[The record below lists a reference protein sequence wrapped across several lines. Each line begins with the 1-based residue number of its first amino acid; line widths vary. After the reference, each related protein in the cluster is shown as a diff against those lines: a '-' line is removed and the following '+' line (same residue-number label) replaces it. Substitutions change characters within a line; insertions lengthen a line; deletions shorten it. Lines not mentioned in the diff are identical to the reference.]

1 MFPDLLENMFCRH
14 KFDSIPF
21 NNSHLYTQCQYSDSQ
36 WLLMPLFLSDLTA
49 QLTYLLHIRQRWARL
64 GETPA
69 GWSYEEEAARLN
81 AVTLRLTQSAFSSTK
96 DKNNENVREIVLYSK
111 LLVTELHFYYSV
123 TPLFHRNMPINYCN
137 LKSPVHRGGLRQSR
151 APQLVFMW
159 APIMM
164 KMTSRGGRGQR
175 PPPLHLLD
183 PTTSSLKISC

>member
-81 AVTLRLTQSAFSSTK
+81 AVTLRMTPATKSSFFGGWWRAAVVVVNVIHFCIFLTRQPAALKYPVSLGIFANSSPSLFSFSRCTLTK
-96 DKNNENVREIVLYSK
+96 
-111 LLVTELHFYYSV
+111 T
-123 TPLFHRNMPINYCN
+123 
-137 LKSPVHRGGLRQSR
+137 HRGSEAQT
-151 APQLVFMW
+151 FCCWKIW
-159 APIMM
+159 AD
-164 KMTSRGGRGQR
+164 R
-175 PPPLHLLD
+175 
-183 PTTSSLKISC
+183 